1 MEAHRRL
8 WSEGN
13 ARRQGDSCTDMPS
26 PAGSSATSEQIH
38 NGDLGGPG
46 IVSLEMPLSNV
57 WLSAEPLL
65 QVNAHAEASTD
76 KQGRDLS
83 CSDPRGGCC
92 KIPSDPQRMCVLC
105 PPTHA
110 RRTRPLSAPPAAASR
125 LKTLFLLPVQ
135 NPSNNVLHH

>member
-1 MEAHRRL
+1 MPGDKETA
-8 WSEGN
+8 
-13 ARRQGDSCTDMPS
+13 ARTC
-26 PAGSSATSEQIH
+26 PALLVPQLPRSRYIMGTLVVLVLCPWKCH
-38 NGDLGGPG
+38 LN
-46 IVSLEMPLSNV
+46 SNV

-125 LKTLFLLPVQ
+125 LKTFFLLPVQ